1 LGIVLAAHGWYCIQV
16 PYTTRV
22 PKEGEV
28 DGVDYHF
35 VSREAFQAMID
46 GREVVEFGEVNGML
60 YGTRRLKQ
68 DDVSQVDTKP
78 IARKQKF
85 RRSRAQAQASPTV
98 SPPKKVVVE
107 HPGSFAVRRIA
118 IAHC

>member
-1 LGIVLAAHGWYCIQV
+1 M
-16 PYTTRV
+16 PYTTRA

-35 VSREAFQAMID
+35 IAREAFEAMIAAKD
-46 GREVVEFGEVNGML
+46 VVEFGEVNGVM
-60 YGTRRLKQ
+60 YGTRRLKRE
-68 DDVSQVDTKP
+68 DESEVDVKP

-107 HPGSFAVRRIA
+107 HPGSFAVRQGSGGGEA
-118 IAHC
+118 VMAHMPFRRYQC